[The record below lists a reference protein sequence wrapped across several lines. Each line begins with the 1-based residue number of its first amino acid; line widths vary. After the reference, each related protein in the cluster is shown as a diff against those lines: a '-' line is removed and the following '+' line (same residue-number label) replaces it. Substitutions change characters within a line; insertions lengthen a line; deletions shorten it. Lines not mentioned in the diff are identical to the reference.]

1 MSRLYIFKILR
12 INENKNY
19 SLEKNSQ
26 KSRTAID
33 RNILFIY
40 EGILNFMNN
49 KDIKIKAL
57 ILDYFRFIKYSK
69 LEKYDK
75 C

>member
-33 RNILFIY
+33 RNILFTY